1 MQDQNFDQLSQQFQ
15 KQIYDTIKGQ
25 IRLALLQE
33 DFQQAG
39 PDLSQPGLKVL
50 DAGGGIGQFSATLAA
65 RGHQVT
71 LCDLSEEMLKLAR
84 EEFARTAP
92 GAEAQFIHGPLQVLS
107 EEHLGQFD
115 LLLFHAVMEWLV
127 DPFEA
132 LQRLLPLVKPG
143 GFFSVMFYNKHAL
156 RWRYLSSAQFGE
168 GMGDTF
174 RRREGSLTPLARW
187 NHSRCMTG
195 YRPWVWKCGRGPA
208 FVASTIIFPV
218 SFAPGLPLN
227 RYYLP
232 SSSLPGCLPTGI
244 WVAMYTCCATGHCE

>member
-71 LCDLSEEMLKLAR
+71 LCDLSEEMLKLAH

-92 GAEAQFIHGPLQVLS
+92 GAEVQFIHGPLQVLS
-107 EEHLGQFD
+107 EERLGQFD

-132 LQRLLPLVKPG
+132 LQRLLPLVRPG

-156 RWRYLSSAQFGE
+156 RWRYLSSAQFSE

-174 RRREGSLTPLARW
+174 RRREGSLTPPGPLEPQQVHDWLQAMGLEVRTWTGIRGIYDHIPRQLRAKVTLEQVLPAEHQFARVPPYRDLGRYV
-187 NHSRCMTG
+187 HMLC
-195 YRPWVWKCGRGPA
+195 YRP
-208 FVASTIIFPV
+208 
-218 SFAPGLPLN
+218 L
-227 RYYLP
+227 
-232 SSSLPGCLPTGI
+232 
-244 WVAMYTCCATGHCE
+244 